1 MSSNAQV
8 RRRAV
13 QAARGES
20 PFDLLLIDAQIVD
33 MATGE
38 IRPAD
43 VGIVGEMIASVHP
56 RGSRED
62 AHEVRSL
69 AGGYLSP
76 GLMDTHVH
84 LESSH
89 LPPERYAEIVLT
101 QGTTAVFWDPHE
113 LANVLGVAGVRY
125 AVDASR
131 HLPLQ
136 VMVAAPSSV
145 PSTPGLEMSGADFAG
160 EEMETM
166 LGWPEVRGVAGV
178 RYAVDASRHLPLQ
191 VMVAAPSSVPST
203 PGLEM
208 SGADFAG
215 EEMETMLGWPEV
227 RGVAEV
233 MDMHGVLHGS
243 ERMQEIVQAGLNSG
257 KLIEGHARGL
267 SGADL
272 QAYLAA
278 GVTSDHELTSADDAL
293 EKLRAGL
300 TIEIRGSHPYLL
312 PDIVAA
318 LKTLPHLSSQITVC
332 TDDVPP
338 DILLE
343 KGGIIA
349 LLNLLIE
356 HGLPA
361 VDALRFATLNAAI
374 RLQRHDLGLIAAGRR
389 ADLVVFDSLEKLVAR
404 EVYVGGKLL
413 ARAGNLLT
421 PIAPAAGVTPPRD
434 TLQIAPLR
442 ADDFILRVQGIRHGI
457 ARLRHIRGARF
468 TQWGEVEVQVR
479 DGKVQLPAGFS
490 LIWVKHR
497 HGRHQATPQIA
508 LLEGWGELHGAIATS
523 YSHDSHNLVVLG
535 RDAND
540 MALAANQLIASG
552 GGMALAQQ
560 GEILAHVAMP
570 IAGMLSDLPA
580 AELARQFRELRDL
593 SSQVADWEPP
603 YRVFKAIEGTCLA
616 CNAGPHLTDLGLTDG
631 GSRQIVD
638 PLIACREIPEPT
650 DHNNNPQGA

>member
-1 MSSNAQV
+1 MSSNAEN

-13 QAARGES
+13 MAARGEI
-20 PFDLLLIDAQIVD
+20 PFDLLLTGAQIVD
-33 MATGE
+33 MVTGE
-38 IRPAD
+38 VREAD
-43 VGIVGEMIASVHP
+43 VGITGEMIASVHP
-56 RGSRED
+56 RGSRAD
-62 AHEVRSL
+62 THQRHAL
-69 AGGYLSP
+69 DGAYLSP

-89 LPPERYAEIVLT
+89 LPPERYAEIVLA

-113 LANVLGVAGVRY
+113 LANVLGVEGVRY
-125 AVDASR
+125 AVAASR

-160 EEMETM
+160 AEMATM
-166 LGWPEVRGVAGV
+166 LA
-178 RYAVDASRHLPLQ
+178 
-191 VMVAAPSSVPST
+191 
-203 PGLEM
+203 
-208 SGADFAG
+208 
-215 EEMETMLGWPEV
+215 WPEV

-233 MDMHGVLHGS
+233 MDMHGVLNGS
-243 ERMQEIVQAGLNSG
+243 ARMQEIVQAGLDSG

-278 GVTSDHELTSADDAL
+278 GVTSDHELTSAEDAL

-300 TIEIRGSHPYLL
+300 TLEIRGSHPYLL
-312 PDIVAA
+312 PDIVKA

-338 DILLE
+338 DMLLE

-356 HGLPA
+356 HGLA
-361 VDALRFATLNAAI
+361 ATDVLRFATLNAAI
-374 RLQRHDLGLIAAGRR
+374 RLQRHDSGLIAAGRR
-389 ADLVVFDSLEKLVAR
+389 ADLVVFDSLERLEARKVYVAGKLVAR
-404 EVYVGGKLL
+404 DGALL
-413 ARAGNLLT
+413 Q
-421 PIAPAAGVTPPRD
+421 PIPAAEGVTPPRN
-434 TLQIAPLR
+434 TLQLAPLNTE
-442 ADDFILRVQGIRHGI
+442 DFVLRVPGIVHGV

-479 DGKVQLPAGFS
+479 HGEVQLPAGFS

-508 LLEGWGELHGAIATS
+508 LLEGWGELRGAIATS

-535 RDAND
+535 RNAED
-540 MALAANQLIASG
+540 MALAANRLIASG
-552 GGMALAQQ
+552 GGMALSRQ
-560 GEILAHVAMP
+560 GDILAHVAMP

-593 SSQVADWEPP
+593 SAEIADWEPP

-631 GSRQIVD
+631 TTRQIVE
-638 PLIACREIPEPT
+638 PLIDCRETPAT
-650 DHNNNPQGA
+650 DPHNNNLRGA

>member
-1 MSSNAQV
+1 MSSSAET

-13 QAARGES
+13 QAARGEI
-20 PFDLLLIDAQIVD
+20 PFDLLLTDAQVVD

-38 IRPAD
+38 LREAD
-43 VGIVGEMIASVHP
+43 VGIVGDIIASVHP
-56 RGSRED
+56 RGSRTD
-62 AHEVRSL
+62 AGERRSL
-69 AGGYLSP
+69 AGCFLSP

-101 QGTTAVFWDPHE
+101 QGTTALFWDPHE
-113 LANVLGVAGVRY
+113 LANVLGVEGVRY
-125 AVDASR
+125 AIDASR

-160 EEMETM
+160 AEMDTM
-166 LGWPEVRGVAGV
+166 L
-178 RYAVDASRHLPLQ
+178 
-191 VMVAAPSSVPST
+191 T
-203 PGLEM
+203 
-208 SGADFAG
+208 
-215 EEMETMLGWPEV
+215 WPEV

-278 GVTSDHELTSADDAL
+278 GVTSDHELTSGEDAL

-312 PDIVAA
+312 PEIVKA

-338 DILLE
+338 DMLLE

-349 LLNLLIE
+349 LLNQLIE
-356 HGLPA
+356 HGLSA
-361 VDALRFATLNAAI
+361 IDALRFATLNAAI
-374 RLQRHDLGLIAAGRR
+374 RLQRNDLGLIAAGRR
-389 ADLVVFDSLEKLVAR
+389 ADLVVFDSLEKLQAL
-404 EVYVGGKLL
+404 EVYVAGK
-413 ARAGNLLT
+413 
-421 PIAPAAGVTPPRD
+421 PIARHGVLLQPIPPATGVTPPRD
-434 TLQIAPLR
+434 TLRLASLS
-442 ADDFILRVQGIRHGI
+442 ADDFYLRVGGIRHGV

-468 TQWGEVEVQVR
+468 TRWGEVDVAIR
-479 DGKVQLPAGFS
+479 DGRVIIPEGFS

-497 HGRHQATPQIA
+497 HGRHQATPQMA
-508 LLEGWGELHGAIATS
+508 LLEGWGELRGAIATS

-535 RDAND
+535 RDAGE

-580 AELARQFRELRDL
+580 PELARQFRQLRDL
-593 SSQVADWEPP
+593 SARVADWEPP

-631 GSRQIVD
+631 STRRIVD
-638 PLIACREIPEPT
+638 PLIACREIPEPY
-650 DHNNNPQGA
+650 NNEQQGA

>member
-1 MSSNAQV
+1 MSSNAENS
-8 RRRAV
+8 RRAV
-13 QAARGES
+13 MAARGEI
-20 PFDLLLIDAQIVD
+20 PFDLLLTGAQIVD
-33 MATGE
+33 MVTGE
-38 IRPAD
+38 VREAD
-43 VGIVGEMIASVHP
+43 VGITGEMIASVHP
-56 RGSRED
+56 RGSRAD
-62 AHEVRSL
+62 ARQRHAL
-69 AGGYLSP
+69 DGAYLSP

-89 LPPERYAEIVLT
+89 LPPERYAEIVLA

-113 LANVLGVAGVRY
+113 LANVLGVEGVRY
-125 AVDASR
+125 AVAASR

-160 EEMETM
+160 AEMATM
-166 LGWPEVRGVAGV
+166 LA
-178 RYAVDASRHLPLQ
+178 
-191 VMVAAPSSVPST
+191 
-203 PGLEM
+203 
-208 SGADFAG
+208 
-215 EEMETMLGWPEV
+215 WPEV

-233 MDMHGVLHGS
+233 MDMHGVLNGS
-243 ERMQEIVQAGLNSG
+243 ARMQEIVQAGLDSG

-278 GVTSDHELTSADDAL
+278 GVTSDHELTSAEDAL

-300 TIEIRGSHPYLL
+300 TLEIRGSHPYLL
-312 PDIVAA
+312 PDIVKA

-338 DILLE
+338 DMLLE

-356 HGLPA
+356 HGLA
-361 VDALRFATLNAAI
+361 ATDVLRFATLNAAI
-374 RLQRHDLGLIAAGRR
+374 RLQRHDSGLIAAGRR
-389 ADLVVFDSLEKLVAR
+389 ADLVVFDSLERLEARKVYVAGKLVAR
-404 EVYVGGKLL
+404 DGALL
-413 ARAGNLLT
+413 Q
-421 PIAPAAGVTPPRD
+421 PIPAAEGVTPPRN
-434 TLQIAPLR
+434 TLQLAPLNTE
-442 ADDFILRVQGIRHGI
+442 DFVLRVPGIVHGV

-479 DGKVQLPAGFS
+479 HGEVQLPAGFS

-508 LLEGWGELHGAIATS
+508 LLEGWGELRGAIATS

-535 RDAND
+535 RNAED
-540 MALAANQLIASG
+540 MALAANRLIASG
-552 GGMALAQQ
+552 GGMALSRQ
-560 GEILAHVAMP
+560 GDILAHVAMP

-593 SSQVADWEPP
+593 SAEIADWEPP

-631 GSRQIVD
+631 TTRQIVE
-638 PLIACREIPEPT
+638 PLIDCRETPAT
-650 DHNNNPQGA
+650 DPHNNNLRGA

>member
-1 MSSNAQV
+1 MSSSAEA

-13 QAARGES
+13 EAARGEA
-20 PFDLLLIDAQIVD
+20 PFDLLLTDAQIVD
-33 MATGE
+33 MVTGE
-38 IRPAD
+38 VREAD

-56 RGSRED
+56 RGSRRD
-62 AHEVRSL
+62 ARECRSL
-69 AGGYLSP
+69 AGRYLSP
-76 GLMDTHVH
+76 GLIDTHVH

-89 LPPERYAEIVLT
+89 LPPARYAEIVLA

-113 LANVLGVAGVRY
+113 LANVLGVDGVRY
-125 AVDASR
+125 AVAASR
-131 HLPLQ
+131 DLPLQ

-160 EEMETM
+160 KEMETM
-166 LGWPEVRGVAGV
+166 LA
-178 RYAVDASRHLPLQ
+178 
-191 VMVAAPSSVPST
+191 
-203 PGLEM
+203 
-208 SGADFAG
+208 
-215 EEMETMLGWPEV
+215 WPEV

-233 MDMHGVLHGS
+233 MDMYGVLHGS
-243 ERMQEIVQAGLNSG
+243 ERMQEIVQAGLSSG

-267 SGADL
+267 RGADL

-300 TIEIRGSHPYLL
+300 TLQIRGSHPYLL
-312 PDIVAA
+312 PEIVRA

-338 DILLE
+338 DMLLE
-343 KGGIIA
+343 HGGIIN
-349 LLNLLIE
+349 LLNQLIA

-361 VDALRFATLNAAI
+361 TDALRFATLNAAL
-374 RLQRHDLGLIAAGRR
+374 RLQRSDLGLIAAGRR
-389 ADLVVFDSLEKLVAR
+389 ADLVVFDSLQRLCAQ
-404 EVYVGGKLL
+404 EVYVAGRLL
-413 ARAGNLLT
+413 ARGGRLLA
-421 PIAPAAGVTPPRD
+421 PIADPGESAPRNTMQLAA
-434 TLQIAPLR
+434 LS
-442 ADDFILRVQGIRHGI
+442 ADDFMMKIGGIRRGS

-468 TQWGEVEVQVR
+468 TEWGEVDVDIR
-479 DGKVQLPAGFS
+479 DGRVQLPAGFS

-497 HGRHQATPQIA
+497 HGRHRATPQIA
-508 LLEGWGELHGAIATS
+508 LLEGWGELRGTIATS

-535 RDAND
+535 RSPED
-540 MALAANQLIASG
+540 MALAANRLIASG
-552 GGMALAQQ
+552 GGMALAQA

-580 AELARQFRELRDL
+580 AELAQQFRTLRDL
-593 SSQVADWEPP
+593 SAKIADWEPP

-631 GSRQIVD
+631 GTRQIVD
-638 PLIACREIPEPT
+638 PLISCRETAAPENA
-650 DHNNNPQGA
+650 DEERRHD

>member
-1 MSSNAQV
+1 MSSSAET

-20 PFDLLLIDAQIVD
+20 PFDLLLTDAQIVD
-33 MATGE
+33 MASGE
-38 IRPAD
+38 IREAD

-56 RGSRED
+56 RGSRSD
-62 AHEVRSL
+62 AYERRSL
-69 AGGYLSP
+69 AGYFLSP

-113 LANVLGVAGVRY
+113 LANVLGVEGVRY
-125 AVDASR
+125 AVAASR
-131 HLPLQ
+131 SLPLQ

-160 EEMETM
+160 AEMETM
-166 LGWPEVRGVAGV
+166 LA
-178 RYAVDASRHLPLQ
+178 
-191 VMVAAPSSVPST
+191 
-203 PGLEM
+203 
-208 SGADFAG
+208 
-215 EEMETMLGWPEV
+215 WPEV

-278 GVTSDHELTSADDAL
+278 GVTSDHELTSAEDAL

-300 TIEIRGSHPYLL
+300 TVEIRGSHPYLL
-312 PDIVAA
+312 PDIVKA

-338 DILLE
+338 DMLLE

-356 HGLPA
+356 HGLA
-361 VDALRFATLNAAI
+361 ATDVLRFATLNAAI
-374 RLQRHDLGLIAAGRR
+374 RLERNDLGLIAAGRR
-389 ADLVVFDSLEKLVAR
+389 ADLVVFDSLEKLKAQ
-404 EVYVGGKLL
+404 EVYVAGKLI
-413 ARAGNLLT
+413 AHKGTLLQ
-421 PIAPAAGVTPPRD
+421 PVSAAAGVTPPRN
-434 TLQIAPLR
+434 TLQLTPLTP
-442 ADDFILRVQGIRHGI
+442 DDFILRVGDIHHGV

-479 DGKVQLPAGFS
+479 DGKVQIPAGFS

-497 HGRHQATPQIA
+497 HGRHEAKPQIA
-508 LLEGWGELHGAIATS
+508 LLEGWGELRGAIATS

-535 RDAND
+535 RDADD
-540 MALAANQLIASG
+540 MALAANQLVASG

-560 GEILAHVAMP
+560 GKILAHVAMP

-580 AELARQFRELRDL
+580 PELARQFRELRDL
-593 SSQVADWEPP
+593 SSKVADWEPP

-631 GSRQIVD
+631 STRQIVE
-638 PLIACREIPEPT
+638 PLIGCRETPEHIK
-650 DHNNNPQGA
+650 HNNKHQGA

>member
-1 MSSNAQV
+1 MSSNAEN

-20 PFDLLLIDAQIVD
+20 PFDLLITDANVVD

-38 IRPAD
+38 IREAD
-43 VGIVGEMIASVHP
+43 VGIVGDMIASVHP
-56 RGSRED
+56 RGSRSDTLE
-62 AHEVRSL
+62 HHSL
-69 AGGYLSP
+69 PGVYLSP

-89 LPPERYAEIVLT
+89 LPPERYAEIVLA

-125 AVDASR
+125 AVEASR

-160 EEMETM
+160 
-166 LGWPEVRGVAGV
+166 A
-178 RYAVDASRHLPLQ
+178 
-191 VMVAAPSSVPST
+191 
-203 PGLEM
+203 
-208 SGADFAG
+208 
-215 EEMETMLGWPEV
+215 EMETMLGWPEV

-243 ERMQEIVQAGLNSG
+243 CRMQEIVQAGLNSG

-300 TIEIRGSHPYLL
+300 TLEIRGSHPYLL
-312 PDIVAA
+312 PDIVKA
-318 LKTLPHLSSQITVC
+318 LKSLPHLSSQITVC

-338 DILLE
+338 DMLLE

-361 VDALRFATLNAAI
+361 TDALRFATLNAAI
-374 RLQRHDLGLIAAGRR
+374 RLQRYDLGLIAAGRR
-389 ADLVVFDSLEKLVAR
+389 AALVVFDSLEKLN
-404 EVYVGGKLL
+404 
-413 ARAGNLLT
+413 ARAVYIAGKQIARDGTLLST
-421 PIAPAAGVTPPRD
+421 LTAGVGVTPPRN
-434 TLQIAPLR
+434 TLRLSPLE
-442 ADDFILRVQGIRHGI
+442 ADDFALRVGNIQHGT

-468 TQWGEVEVQVR
+468 TQWGEIAGQLRNGEVEI
-479 DGKVQLPAGFS
+479 PAGFS

-497 HGRHQATPQIA
+497 HGRHEAKPQIA
-508 LLEGWGELHGAIATS
+508 LLEGWGELRGAIATS

-535 RDAND
+535 RSAED

-552 GGMALAQQ
+552 GGMALAQN
-560 GEILAHVAMP
+560 GGILAHVAMP
-570 IAGMLSDLPA
+570 IAGMLSDKPAHTLA
-580 AELARQFRELRDL
+580 AEFRQLRDL
-593 SSQVADWEPP
+593 SAEIADWEPP

-631 GSRQIVD
+631 TTRQIVD
-638 PLIACREIPEPT
+638 PVLDCRETPEHT
-650 DHNNNPQGA
+650 SQQ